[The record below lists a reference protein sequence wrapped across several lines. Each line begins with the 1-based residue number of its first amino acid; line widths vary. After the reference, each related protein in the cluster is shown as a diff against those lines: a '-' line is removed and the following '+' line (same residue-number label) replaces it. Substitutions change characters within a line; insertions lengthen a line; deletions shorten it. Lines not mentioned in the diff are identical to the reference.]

1 MKHKYEQTASKSIK
15 ETERRGF
22 GATHEDS
29 VFDWLDGDVTPTPHP
44 LMMCGLSER
53 RSQITFRTTKPSS
66 EDFFL
71 CNTLKNNNWDSA
83 AANCTK
89 IPHSLSVNY

>member
-29 VFDWLDGDVTPTPHP
+29 VFDWLDEDVPPTPTP
-44 LMMCGLSER
+44 
-53 RSQITFRTTKPSS
+53 
-66 EDFFL
+66 
-71 CNTLKNNNWDSA
+71 
-83 AANCTK
+83 
-89 IPHSLSVNY
+89 